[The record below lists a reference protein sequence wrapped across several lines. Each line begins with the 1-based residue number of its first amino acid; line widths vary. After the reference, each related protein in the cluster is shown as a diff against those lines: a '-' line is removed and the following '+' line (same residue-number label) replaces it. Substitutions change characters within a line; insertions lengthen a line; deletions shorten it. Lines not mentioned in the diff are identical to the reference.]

1 MLTSRRRCLH
11 YSKVHSDVR
20 KRLLLAWNQN
30 KNYILH
36 IFYTNSK
43 FNIDLPYNSTDL
55 LPASK
60 YN

>member
-1 MLTSRRRCLH
+1 MLSSRRRCFY

-36 IFYTNSK
+36 ILYTNSK
-43 FNIDLPYNSTDL
+43 FNIDFPYNSTDL